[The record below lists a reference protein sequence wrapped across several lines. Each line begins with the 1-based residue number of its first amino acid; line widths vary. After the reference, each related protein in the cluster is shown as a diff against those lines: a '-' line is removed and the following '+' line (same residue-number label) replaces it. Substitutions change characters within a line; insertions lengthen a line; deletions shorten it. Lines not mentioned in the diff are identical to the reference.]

1 MITAQNLLV
10 IAARIPLGLLVG
22 YPAVRA
28 FMASFTTDQYNFDL
42 QMRAST
48 LTLSAVAILIVAL
61 LSQRPGLQAVRH
73 LDVAVVVGGR
83 SL

>member
-10 IAARIPLGLLVG
+10 ITARIPLGLLVG
-22 YPAVRA
+22 CHAARV
-28 FMASFTTDQYNFDL
+28 FTASFTTDQYNFDL

-61 LSQRPGLQAVRH
+61 LSQRPGLHVVRR